1 MNNES
6 SFFSDPKVII
16 SLFAILISIAS
27 LLWTLGNQWEQNRR
41 WDKLNAANIIL
52 KDAKLIK
59 WKRISKAEAMTTNWG
74 YEPLIFGSGEL
85 DEQYILPY
93 KLVVRD
99 ANSQNLISTIN
110 SCFTIDDVKSELE
123 RVGYK
128 GEVNVFKNF
137 KVKFEIENRGKTDA
151 NELDLKV
158 KAKYGNLVWQD
169 AFTANAKISLSS
181 DQISAILF
189 DFDFPV
195 NTKLPDEIYFKI
207 FTNFKDIHNNSMD
220 KEINAK
226 WTSND
231 NFWSY
236 SNK

>member
-16 SLFAILISIAS
+16 SLIAILISIVN
-27 LLWTLGNQWEQNRR
+27 LIWTLNNQWEQNRR
-41 WDKLNAANIIL
+41 WDKLNTANVIL
-52 KDAKLIK
+52 KDAKLIR
-59 WKRISKAEAMTTNWG
+59 WKKISKDEAMATNWG
-74 YEPLIFGSGEL
+74 YDPLIFGSGEL

-93 KLVVRD
+93 KLVARD

-110 SCFTIDDVKSELE
+110 SCFTIDEVKSELK

-128 GEVNVFKNF
+128 GQVNIFKNF

-158 KAKYGNLVWQD
+158 KAKHDNLDWQD
-169 AFTANAKISLSS
+169 AFTANSKIILSS
-181 DQISAILF
+181 DQISTITF

-207 FTNFKDIHNNSMD
+207 IMNYKDINNNSID
-220 KEINAK
+220 KEINSK